1 VVDRFYAIRYDSAK
15 KNVKTEVRMNKAKK
29 YFKEGYG
36 VNGYALPFLTPL
48 ALY

>member
-1 VVDRFYAIRYDSAK
+1 MLLKRNCIHVK
-15 KNVKTEVRMNKAKK
+15 KDKTEVRMNKAKK
-29 YFKEGYG
+29 YFEKGYG